1 MLRQGRGHGR
11 TDIQLHRPVHT
22 CFTAL
27 SVPNV
32 EQRVVGQVER
42 KLVQPERRR
51 GASATAAQRHDCS
64 HSRAVGSLLVNIRR
78 SEPSAEGPVVCQPRH
93 AAQLCEGPSRSSV
106 VAQGLMPR
114 REHSLANELHAEHLR
129 RSPAQLQQGNA
140 AIDEGRKQHAVLYRE
155 TTNFNTQPRP
165 AQWPSVPSEVRACL
179 ATVAQ
184 PARGNRSAAKTHRVR
199 PHMMTHP
206 HRTPTWLPA
215 QQVGRREVIFSSAG
229 GSLPAD
235 GGPTRGSGAD
245 GAAGASCGHQR
256 PRRYE
261 VLERARFE
269 GISCQPAR
277 PGRLLLWPLHWLVRR
292 LQPDLWRTR

>member
-1 MLRQGRGHGR
+1 MRAASSMRCYIARPPISTRNHDRSVAIRPVRGTRLFGHGG
-11 TDIQLHRPVHT
+11 TT
-22 CFTAL
+22 C
-27 SVPNV
+27 
-32 EQRVVGQVER
+32 QGQ
-42 KLVQPERRR
+42 
-51 GASATAAQRHDCS
+51 
-64 HSRAVGSLLVNIRR
+64 SLRL
-78 SEPSAEGPVVCQPRH
+78 
-93 AAQLCEGPSRSSV
+93 
-106 VAQGLMPR
+106 
-114 REHSLANELHAEHLR
+114 
-129 RSPAQLQQGNA
+129 
-140 AIDEGRKQHAVLYRE
+140 
-155 TTNFNTQPRP
+155 
-165 AQWPSVPSEVRACL
+165 
-179 ATVAQ
+179 
-184 PARGNRSAAKTHRVR
+184 SAAKTHRVR

-235 GGPTRGSGAD
+235 GGPTHGSGAD

-261 VLERARFE
+261 VLERARRFE